1 MVPQTDL
8 RALLQASPEVTAA
21 VRGPLED
28 SGCDVVE
35 DAAEALVDE
44 LEHGA
49 TCVVLDPAA
58 LAALSP
64 EARTRLGELRSR
76 VPLLVAGCA
85 DADQTATALD
95 AGAALTLRED
105 AAAHEV
111 RAVLRAAIKLSTFA
125 RESREARED
134 LRRQSALVMKDDL
147 TAAYNRRFFDRSLEE
162 EIDRARRFHSTVS
175 LIFMDIDNLREVNQ
189 EHGHTMG
196 SMVLREAA
204 KRTIHTVR
212 SIDRCVRYGGDEF
225 CVILPETD
233 WRGALELAERIRRSL
248 ASKPF
253 ALDGVELTLTAS
265 FGVAA
270 YPEHASTKAE
280 LIKAA
285 DEAMFAVKDE
295 RKNGILV
302 AGGRVR

>member
-1 MVPQTDL
+1 MVPQTAL

-21 VRGPLED
+21 VRGPLEE
-28 SGCDVVE
+28 SGCEVVE
-35 DAAEALVDE
+35 DAAETLVGE
-44 LEHGA
+44 LERGA

-58 LAALSP
+58 LSGLSP
-64 EARTRLGELRSR
+64 EAQARLGELRSR

-85 DADQTATALD
+85 DADQTAAALD

-105 AAAHEV
+105 AAGPEIRSV
-111 RAVLRAAIKLSTFA
+111 IRAAIKLATLA
-125 RESREARED
+125 RDSREARED
-134 LRRQSALVMKDDL
+134 LRRHAALVMKDDL

-204 KRTIHTVR
+204 ARTIRTVR

-233 WRGALELAERIRRSL
+233 WRGALELAERIRRSF

-253 ALDGVELTLTAS
+253 ALDGAELTLTAS

-270 YPEHASTKAE
+270 YPEHASTRAD

-295 RKNGILV
+295 RKNGIMV